1 MSCWQCAEV
10 VPFGGMRLRP
20 YAEEDRWLT
29 MELEGDPEVMR
40 HLGGAAP
47 DGRADRVHEQRL
59 NNDSMAWYRT
69 ILDGPGDSPAG
80 VVAVFHSTWDGR
92 KIAEL
97 GIMLRPG
104 LGQRHGLGAGA
115 VRLIIAEVRASN
127 LVREIHAF
135 IGTENRA
142 AAAVARRTGFV
153 NTGPCDVDYEGVP
166 MHSEHWLLDLTGTT
180 PRPRNVRAPGPG
192 PG

>member
-1 MSCWQCAEV
+1 
-10 VPFGGMRLRP
+10 MRLRP

-29 MELEGDPEVMR
+29 IELEGNPEVMQ
-40 HLGGAAP
+40 HLGGTAP

-59 NNDSMAWYRT
+59 NSGSTAWYRT
-69 ILDGPGDSPAG
+69 ILDGPDDSPAG

-92 KIAEL
+92 TIAEL

-115 VRLIIAEVRASN
+115 VRLIVAEVQASN

-135 IGTENRA
+135 IGTGNRA

-153 NTGPCDVDYEGVP
+153 KTGPCDVDYEGVP
-166 MHSEHWLLDLTGTT
+166 MRSEHWLLDLTETT
-180 PRPRNVRAPGPG
+180 PDPTGVRAPGPG